1 VNQFP
6 AAALTASAQ
15 RCIIDNRVSGDYRE
29 GTLRRADAMCDAL
42 SIRGIQ
48 IMKKNA
54 TWLVGI
60 TIFLASLC
68 LSVAASAQVTLEV
81 MNPRGEIP
89 PPPTI
94 GINQRVPDLGG
105 KKIVLIDNGKFGANN
120 FLDVIAGM
128 LKQKYPTATIVMYPK
143 PSAQTITDMP
153 KWYPTVKQ
161 QGDLFIF
168 GVGD

>member
-1 VNQFP
+1 MKTRP
-6 AAALTASAQ
+6 HWLLGAALVCS
-15 RCIIDNRVSGDYRE
+15 S
-29 GTLRRADAMCDAL
+29 L
-42 SIRGIQ
+42 S
-48 IMKKNA
+48 
-54 TWLVGI
+54 LVG
-60 TIFLASLC
+60 T
-68 LSVAASAQVTLEV
+68 AAAQVTLEV

-94 GINQRVPDLGG
+94 GINPRVSNLAG
-105 KKIVLIDNGKFGANN
+105 KKIVLVDNGKYGADN
-120 FLDVIAGM
+120 FLNVIAQI
-128 LKQKYPTATIVMYPK
+128 LRQKYPSATIVMYPK

>member
-1 VNQFP
+1 MKTRP
-6 AAALTASAQ
+6 HWLLAAALVCS
-15 RCIIDNRVSGDYRE
+15 SM
-29 GTLRRADAMCDAL
+29 L
-42 SIRGIQ
+42 
-48 IMKKNA
+48 
-54 TWLVGI
+54 
-60 TIFLASLC
+60 LAG
-68 LSVAASAQVTLEV
+68 AAAAQVTLEV

-94 GINQRVPDLGG
+94 GINPRVPSLAG
-105 KKIVLIDNGKFGANN
+105 KKIVLVDNGKYGADN
-120 FLDVIAGM
+120 FLDVIAQI
-128 LKQKYPTATIVMYPK
+128 LKQKYPSATIVMYPK